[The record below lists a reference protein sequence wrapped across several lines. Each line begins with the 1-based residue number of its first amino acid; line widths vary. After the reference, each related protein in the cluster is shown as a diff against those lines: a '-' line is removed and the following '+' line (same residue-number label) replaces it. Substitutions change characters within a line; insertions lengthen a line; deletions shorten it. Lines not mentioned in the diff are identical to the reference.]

1 MEKLGYVE
9 KCMQQLNKK
18 GIIVSTYNKV
28 DAEPTNIH
36 VLEALSL
43 CKEEKCDFIIGI
55 GGGSCIDVFAKAV
68 AVLYTNGGEVEDY
81 VQKDIEIENNPLP
94 LIAIPTTSGTGSEVT
109 SVAVITN
116 KNRCKMMMKHP
127 SFIPKV
133 AIIDPVLTSS
143 LPPQITAQQE

>member
-55 GGGSCIDVFAKAV
+55 GGGSCIDAKAV

-116 KNRCKMMMKHP
+116 KNRCKNDDEA
-127 SFIPKV
+127 S
-133 AIIDPVLTSS
+133 
-143 LPPQITAQQE
+143 